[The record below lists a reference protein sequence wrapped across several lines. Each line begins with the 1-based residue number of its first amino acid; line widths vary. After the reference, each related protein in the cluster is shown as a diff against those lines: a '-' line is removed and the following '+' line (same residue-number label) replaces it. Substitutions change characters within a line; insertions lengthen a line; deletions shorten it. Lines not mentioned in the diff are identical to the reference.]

1 MATIARQYQSPQWQ
15 LELTGTE
22 SPLSRWFG
30 QTLLQDI
37 RFALRQLDA
46 SGLISWQWRGE
57 QDQLEQLQREFA
69 DRVNHLL
76 TRSSLEPLS
85 HDWPPVPGLD
95 MPPKLSTLQFFD
107 LAEVLDQW
115 AADTVALPAD
125 AAPAKRFN
133 VPFSLSALPVVPTWG
148 RVAASAVAA
157 VGVSAGIFQLLVGG
171 MGSPQ
176 VASRPDPIV
185 VAGQPVGTADQSF
198 PGAIVAPGAVPSAM
212 ASTTPPGLLL
222 PPVPTGA
229 SGAMPPPMASNTE
242 SIPVAGTLPPPAIAQ
257 SIPARSSII
266 PPAMRNA
273 RKPIVIEP
281 RPIAQPPGT
290 GIAPAPTADAPASAP
305 AMAAAPV
312 PSLENAPSSATDQAS
327 MRENQAAVAGVSAK
341 AAEPALLRPAAPIAQ
356 LPPTEFK
363 VAEPLPNTSQ
373 VTEAQA
379 YFQQRWS
386 PQKGLTFPLQYR
398 LTIGKDGTVAANEPL
413 SSQSSNWLDRSGV
426 PLQGEPFVSA
436 LADGTEQTIVLTLRS
451 NGGVEAVLEQVK

>member
-15 LELTGTE
+15 LELSGTE

-37 RFALRQLDA
+37 RFALRQIDA

-76 TRSSLEPLS
+76 TRSSLEPLN
-85 HDWPPVPGLD
+85 HDWPQVPGLD
-95 MPPKLSTLQFFD
+95 MPPKLSTLQLFD

-125 AAPAKRFN
+125 VAPVRR
-133 VPFSLSALPVVPTWG
+133 FSLPILPTLAAVPTWG

-157 VGVSAGIFQLLVGG
+157 VGVSAGVFQLFVGG
-171 MGSPQ
+171 LGSPQ
-176 VASRPDPIV
+176 VASRPDPTVI
-185 VAGQPVGTADQSF
+185 AGQPAGTADQSF
-198 PGAIVAPGAVPSAM
+198 PGAIVAPGAVPSTL
-212 ASTTPPGLLL
+212 ASASPPGLLLL

-229 SGAMPPPMASNTE
+229 SGTMPLPPMASNTE
-242 SIPVAGTLPPPAIAQ
+242 SVPVTGTLPPPAMAQ
-257 SIPARSSII
+257 AIPQRSII

-273 RKPIVIEP
+273 RAPIVIAP
-281 RPIAQPPGT
+281 RPIAPPP
-290 GIAPAPTADAPASAP
+290 APAPIEPP
-305 AMAAAPV
+305 PLAAAV
-312 PSLENAPSSATDQAS
+312 PSLETAPSSEADQAAL
-327 MRENQAAVAGVSAK
+327 RENQAAVAGVSSK
-341 AAEPALLRPAAPIAQ
+341 AAEPALPRPAAAPIAE
-356 LPPTEFK
+356 LPPAEYK

-379 YFQQRWS
+379 YFKQRWS
-386 PQKGLTFPLQYR
+386 PQKALTFPLQYR
-398 LTIGKDGTVAANEPL
+398 LTIGKDGTVASNEPL
-413 SSQSSNWLDRSGV
+413 TAQSLNWLDRSGV

-436 LADGTEQTIVLTLRS
+436 LGDGNEQTIVLTLRS
-451 NGGVEAVLEQVK
+451 DGGVEAVLEQVK

>member
-15 LELTGTE
+15 LELSGTE

-37 RFALRQLDA
+37 RFALRQIDS

-85 HDWPPVPGLD
+85 HDWPQVPGLD
-95 MPPKLSTLQFFD
+95 MPPKLSTLQLFD

-125 AAPAKRFN
+125 VAPVRRFN
-133 VPFSLSALPVVPTWG
+133 LSILPTLPVVPAWG

-157 VGVSAGIFQLLVGG
+157 VGISAGVFQLLVGG
-171 MGSPQ
+171 LGAPQ
-176 VASRPDPIV
+176 VAKRPDPTVI
-185 VAGQPVGTADQSF
+185 AGQPAGTADQSF
-198 PGAIVAPGAVPSAM
+198 PGAIVAPGAVPSTL
-212 ASTTPPGLLL
+212 ASASPGLLL

-229 SGAMPPPMASNTE
+229 SGAMPLPPMASNTA
-242 SIPVAGTLPPPAIAQ
+242 SVPVTGTLPPPAIAQ
-257 SIPARSSII
+257 SQPQRSII

-273 RKPIVIEP
+273 RAPIVIAP
-281 RPIAQPPGT
+281 RPIAPPPVPEP
-290 GIAPAPTADAPASAP
+290 IEPPPLA
-305 AMAAAPV
+305 AAAPV
-312 PSLENAPSSATDQAS
+312 PSLETAPKSEADQAAL
-327 MRENQAAVAGVSAK
+327 RENQDAVAGLSAK
-341 AAEPALLRPAAPIAQ
+341 ASEPALPRPAAAPIAE
-356 LPPTEFK
+356 LPPAEYK
-363 VAEPLPNTSQ
+363 VADPLPNTSQ
-373 VTEAQA
+373 VTEAQS

-386 PQKGLTFPLQYR
+386 PQKSLTFPLQYR

-436 LADGTEQTIVLTLRS
+436 LTDGSEQTIVLTLRS
-451 NGGVEAVLEQVK
+451 NGGVDVVLEQVK